1 MWKEGEDVGRLG
13 LILASVVVLSGCAL
27 PLPVRVATW
36 AIDGISYIA
45 TKKSITEHGISFLAK
60 KDCSILR
67 GVTQEYFCIDG
78 APSATA
84 FAALEGGDGAET
96 GTLGDD
102 AEFAVKSLAD
112 VDTLD
117 SFETAAGQA
126 PIPPISQESTPTAA
140 PSAVLRVV
148 KDDPA
153 IAKLFAAVPSR
164 RPQRQLRAS
173 SASAAG
179 PGFYYVM
186 GSFRYMDNAQSLAD
200 AHSSLAPTIVEAL
213 LDGGTHF
220 RVVVGPFERSR
231 GKYLRWQLR
240 RAGISD
246 AWAIALNPIE
256 WSVAQSR
263 ASSFPEVASAVA
275 AQ

>member
-1 MWKEGEDVGRLG
+1 VGRLG

-36 AIDGISYIA
+36 AIDGISYLA
-45 TKKSITEHGISFLAK
+45 TNKSITEHGVSFLAK

-67 GVTQEYFCIDG
+67 GVTQKHFCIDG
-78 APSATA
+78 APSDTA
-84 FAALEGGDGAET
+84 VAALEGGDSAET

-102 AEFAVKSLAD
+102 AEFAVNSLAD
-112 VDTLD
+112 FDTLD
-117 SFETAAGQA
+117 NFETAAGPA

-140 PSAVLRVV
+140 PFADLRVV
-148 KDDPA
+148 KDNPA

-164 RPQRQLRAS
+164 RPQRQPRAAS
-173 SASAAG
+173 TSAAG
-179 PGFYYVM
+179 PGFYYVV

-200 AHSSLAPTIVEAL
+200 DHSSLAPTIVEAL
-213 LDGGTHF
+213 LDGATHF
-220 RVVVGPFERSR
+220 RVIVGPFERSR
-231 GKYLRWQLR
+231 GKYLRWRLH

-246 AWAIALNPIE
+246 AWAIALNPVE